1 MKWYEEYV
9 LWFEYW
15 TKYISNNPES
25 LISWEETMI
34 KSKELREECFSCKYL
49 NKCNWFWK
57 K

>member
-1 MKWYEEYV
+1 MKWYEEYI
-9 LWFEYW
+9 LWFEYG
-15 TKYISNNPES
+15 TKYISNNPKS

-34 KSKELREECFSCKYL
+34 NSKELREECYSCKYL